1 MADYYFDKKTRNE
14 VGHTREEGIS
24 KNEEK
29 EKQENNVQKY
39 RDIDSEN
46 IKEYRRR
53 YEDTSFKNNEKE
65 RQEND
70 VQKYKDTDSEN
81 NIKEYRQ
88 GYGDTDSENIKEYR
102 QGYGDTSPEGVEK
115 EHQPKEWRGNKGK
128 AR

>member
-1 MADYYFDKKTRNE
+1 MKKAFLKITKKKR
-14 VGHTREEGIS
+14 
-24 KNEEK
+24 
-29 EKQENNVQKY
+29 QENDVQKY

-46 IKEYRRR
+46 IQEYRQR

-70 VQKYKDTDSEN
+70 VQKYRDTDSEN
-81 NIKEYRQ
+81 
-88 GYGDTDSENIKEYR
+88 NIKEYR

-115 EHQPKEWRGNKGK
+115 EKQPKESRGNKGK

>member
-1 MADYYFDKKTRNE
+1 MKKVFLKITKKNDKKT
-14 VGHTREEGIS
+14 TY
-24 KNEEK
+24 KNTEIP
-29 EKQENNVQKY
+29 N
-39 RDIDSEN
+39 SEN
-46 IKEYRRR
+46 IKEYRQG
-53 YEDTSFKNNEKE
+53 YEDISFKNNKKE